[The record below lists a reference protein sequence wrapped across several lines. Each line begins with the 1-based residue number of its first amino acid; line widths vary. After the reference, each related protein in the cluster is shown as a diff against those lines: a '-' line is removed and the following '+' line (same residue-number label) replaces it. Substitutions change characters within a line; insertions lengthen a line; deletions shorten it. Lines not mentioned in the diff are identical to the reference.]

1 VIIIIELNKI
11 IMKGLILT
19 IGLLMSIGGY
29 AQTPSFP
36 TTTDK
41 WVAPIQSNQINREVE
56 VLRRGQRP
64 EILPNQR
71 HLDEVNR
78 NQNIIIL
85 MVNENQIRN
94 INRWRLWHRLKER
107 RRFRIVRRWQKRHER
122 NNIEPE
128 YSKRRH
134 R

>member
-1 VIIIIELNKI
+1 
-11 IMKGLILT
+11 MKGLILT

-29 AQTPSFP
+29 AQTPGFP
-36 TTTDK
+36 TTADK

-56 VLRRGQRP
+56 IFRGGKRP

-71 HLDEVNR
+71 HLDEINR

-85 MVNENQIRN
+85 MVTENEIRN

-107 RRFRIVRRWQKRHER
+107 KRMRIVRRWQKEHGR
-122 NNIEPE
+122 NNTKPE
-128 YSKRRH
+128 FLRRG
-134 R
+134 RR

>member
-1 VIIIIELNKI
+1 
-11 IMKGLILT
+11 MKGLILT

-29 AQTPSFP
+29 AQTTGFP
-36 TTTDK
+36 TTADK

-71 HLDEVNR
+71 HLDENNR

-107 RRFRIVRRWQKRHER
+107 RRFRIVKRWQKEHER
-122 NNIEPE
+122 NNTKPE
-128 YSKRRH
+128 FLRRGH

>member
-1 VIIIIELNKI
+1 
-11 IMKGLILT
+11 MKGLILT

-29 AQTPSFP
+29 AQTPGFP
-36 TTTDK
+36 TA
-41 WVAPIQSNQINREVE
+41 VPPIQSNQINREVE

-71 HLDEVNR
+71 HLDENNR

-85 MVNENQIRN
+85 MVTENGIRN

-107 RRFRIVRRWQKRHER
+107 KRMRIVRRWQKEHGR
-122 NNIEPE
+122 NNTKPE
-128 YSKRRH
+128 FLRRGH

>member
-1 VIIIIELNKI
+1 
-11 IMKGLILT
+11 MKGLILT

-29 AQTPSFP
+29 AQTTGFQTAVP
-36 TTTDK
+36 
-41 WVAPIQSNQINREVE
+41 PIQSNQINREVE

-94 INRWRLWHRLKER
+94 INRWRLWRRLKENKR
-107 RRFRIVRRWQKRHER
+107 ERIVRRWQKEQEK
-122 NNIEPE
+122 NNIQPGFL
-128 YSKRRH
+128 RRGH